1 MTLSIALTLMTIQQK
16 CKKQPKHRITMN
28 QDLKTDKNY
37 VIAIGRQFGCGGRE
51 VGQRVAQLLDIDYYD
66 KQLLLEASKAS
77 GIMPELFEAADE
89 RTPKF
94 FPSLWPLNLAMAGS
108 TFTGDIPMSDDSI
121 YKAQCQV
128 MKDLV
133 DRKPCVIVG
142 RTADYVLRDYCPVIS
157 VFLHAPIEDRVKR
170 IIERGDCDTHD
181 AAEKRADKIGKLRA
195 EYYNF
200 YTDKLWGHA
209 DSYDLCLDS
218 SLLGIEG
225 TAQFIVDFVKRRLE

>member
-1 MTLSIALTLMTIQQK
+1 
-16 CKKQPKHRITMN
+16 MN
-28 QDLKTDKNY
+28 ENPKTDKNY
-37 VIAIGRQFGCGGRE
+37 VIAIGRQFGSGGRE
-51 VGQRVAQLLDIDYYD
+51 VGQRVAQLLDIDYFD

-77 GIMPELFEAADE
+77 GILPELFEAADE

-108 TFTGDIPMSDDSI
+108 TFAGDVTMSDDNL
-121 YKAQCQV
+121 YKAQSQV

-133 DRKPCVIVG
+133 DRKSCVIVG
-142 RTADYVLRDYCPVIS
+142 RTADYVLRDHCPVIS

-170 IIERGDCDTHD
+170 IMERGDCDTPE
-181 AAEKRADKIGKLRA
+181 AAEKRADKVNKLRA

-209 DSYDLCLDS
+209 DSYDLCIDS

-225 TAQFIVDFVKRRLE
+225 TAQFIADFVKRRLSE

>member
-1 MTLSIALTLMTIQQK
+1 MYE
-16 CKKQPKHRITMN
+16 
-28 QDLKTDKNY
+28 DLKNNQNY

-51 VGQRVAQLLDIDYYD
+51 VGQRVAQLLDINYFD
-66 KQLLLEASKAS
+66 KQLLHEASKAS
-77 GIMPELFEAADE
+77 GINAEMFEAIDE

-108 TFTGDIPMSDDSI
+108 AFVGETPMSDENI

-133 DRKPCVIVG
+133 DRRSCVIVG

-170 IIERGDCDTHD
+170 IIERGDCDTQD
-181 AAEKRADKIGKLRA
+181 AAEKRADKANKLRA

-200 YTDKLWGHA
+200 YTDKVWGQA
-209 DSYDLCLDS
+209 ESYDLCIDS

-225 TAQFIVDFVKRRLE
+225 TSQLIVDFVKHRLS

>member
-1 MTLSIALTLMTIQQK
+1 
-16 CKKQPKHRITMN
+16 MN
-28 QDLKTDKNY
+28 QDPKNNRNY
-37 VIAIGRQFGCGGRE
+37 AIAIGRQFGCGGRE

-77 GIMPELFEAADE
+77 GINAEMFEAVDE

-108 TFTGDIPMSDDSI
+108 AFVGEAPMSDDSI

-133 DRKPCVIVG
+133 DRQSCVIVG
-142 RTADYVLRDYCPVIS
+142 RTADYVLRDHCQVIS

-170 IIERGDCDTHD
+170 IIERGDCDTRE
-181 AAEKRADKIGKLRA
+181 AAEKRADKANKLRA

-209 DSYDLCLDS
+209 ESYDLCIDS

-225 TAQFIVDFVKRRLE
+225 TAQLIADFVKRRLG

>member
-1 MTLSIALTLMTIQQK
+1 
-16 CKKQPKHRITMN
+16 MN
-28 QDLKTDKNY
+28 QDLKNHRNY

-51 VGQRVAQLLDIDYYD
+51 VGQRVAQLLDIDYFD

-77 GIMPELFEAADE
+77 GINAEMFEAVDE

-108 TFTGDIPMSDDSI
+108 AFISETPMSDDSI

-133 DRKPCVIVG
+133 DRKSCVIVG

-157 VFLHAPIEDRVKR
+157 VFLHAPIEVRVKR
-170 IIERGDCDTHD
+170 IIDRGDCDTRE
-181 AAEKRADKIGKLRA
+181 AAEKRADKVGKLRA
-195 EYYNF
+195 
-200 YTDKLWGHA
+200 
-209 DSYDLCLDS
+209 DSHDLCLDS

-225 TAQFIVDFVKRRLE
+225 TAQLIVDFVHRRLG

>member
-1 MTLSIALTLMTIQQK
+1 MTED
-16 CKKQPKHRITMN
+16 PKN
-28 QDLKTDKNY
+28 CQNY

-51 VGQRVAQLLDIDYYD
+51 VGQRLAQLLDINYFD

-77 GIMPELFEAADE
+77 GIHSELFEAADE

-108 TFTGDIPMSDDSI
+108 TFVSDAPMSDDHI
-121 YKAQCQV
+121 YQAQCQV

-133 DRKPCVIVG
+133 ERKSCVIVG

-157 VFLHAPIEDRVKR
+157 VFLHAPIDNRVQR
-170 IIERGDCDTHD
+170 IIERGDCDTQED
-181 AAEKRADKIGKLRA
+181 AEKRADKVGKLRA

-209 DSYDLCLDS
+209 DSYDLCIDS

-225 TAQFIVDFVKRRLE
+225 TAQFIAEFVRRRLVQK

>member
-1 MTLSIALTLMTIQQK
+1 
-16 CKKQPKHRITMN
+16 MN
-28 QDLKTDKNY
+28 EDLKPDKNY
-37 VIAIGRQFGCGGRE
+37 VIAIGRQFGSGGRE
-51 VGQRVAQLLDIDYYD
+51 VGQRVSQLLDITYYD
-66 KQLLLEASKAS
+66 KQLLMEASRAS
-77 GIMPELFEAADE
+77 GILPELFEAADE

-108 TFTGDIPMSDDSI
+108 TYVGDVTMSDDNL

-128 MKDLV
+128 MKELV
-133 DRKPCVIVG
+133 DRNSCVIVG
-142 RTADYVLRDYCPVIS
+142 RTADYVLREYCPVVS

-170 IIERGDCDTHD
+170 ILERGDCETRE
-181 AAEKRADKIGKLRA
+181 AAEKRADKANKLRA

-209 DSYDLCLDS
+209 DSYDLCIDS

-225 TAQFIVDFVKRRLE
+225 TAQLIADFVKRWLG

>member
-1 MTLSIALTLMTIQQK
+1 
-16 CKKQPKHRITMN
+16 MN

-225 TAQFIVDFVKRRLE
+225 TAQLIVDFVKRRLG

>member
-1 MTLSIALTLMTIQQK
+1 
-16 CKKQPKHRITMN
+16 MN

-170 IIERGDCDTHD
+170 IIERGDCDTRES
-181 AAEKRADKIGKLRA
+181 AEKRADKIGKLRA

>member
-1 MTLSIALTLMTIQQK
+1 
-16 CKKQPKHRITMN
+16 MN
-28 QDLKTDKNY
+28 EDLKNNQNY

-51 VGQRVAQLLDIDYYD
+51 VGQRVAQLLDINYYD

-77 GIMPELFEAADE
+77 GINAEMFEAVDE

-108 TFTGDIPMSDDSI
+108 AFIGETPMSDDSI
-121 YKAQCQV
+121 YNAQCQV

-133 DRKPCVIVG
+133 DRKSCVIVG

-157 VFLHAPIEDRVKR
+157 VFLHAPIEDRVRR
-170 IIERGDCDTHD
+170 IIERGDCDTRE
-181 AAEKRADKIGKLRA
+181 AAEKRADKINKLRS

-225 TAQFIVDFVKRRLE
+225 TAQFIVDFIKRRLSSIK

>member
-1 MTLSIALTLMTIQQK
+1 MYE
-16 CKKQPKHRITMN
+16 
-28 QDLKTDKNY
+28 DLKNNQNY

-51 VGQRVAQLLDIDYYD
+51 VGQRVAQLLDINYFD
-66 KQLLLEASKAS
+66 KQLLHEASKAS
-77 GIMPELFEAADE
+77 GINAEMFEAIDE

-108 TFTGDIPMSDDSI
+108 AFVGETPMSDENI

-133 DRKPCVIVG
+133 DRRSCIIVG

-170 IIERGDCDTHD
+170 IIERGDCDTQD
-181 AAEKRADKIGKLRA
+181 AAEKRADKANKLRA
-195 EYYNF
+195 DYYNF
-200 YTDKLWGHA
+200 YTDKVWGQA
-209 DSYDLCLDS
+209 ESYDLCIDS

-225 TAQFIVDFVKRRLE
+225 TAQLIADFVKRKLG

>member
-1 MTLSIALTLMTIQQK
+1 
-16 CKKQPKHRITMN
+16 MN
-28 QDLKTDKNY
+28 EDLKNNQNY
-37 VIAIGRQFGCGGRE
+37 VIAIGRQFGSGGRE
-51 VGQRVAQLLDIDYYD
+51 IGMRVAQLLDINYYD

-77 GIMPELFEAADE
+77 GINAEMFEAADE

-108 TFTGDIPMSDDSI
+108 AFVGETPMSDDSI

-133 DRKPCVIVG
+133 DRK
-142 RTADYVLRDYCPVIS
+142 S
-157 VFLHAPIEDRVKR
+157 VFLHAPIDDRVKR
-170 IIERGDCDTHD
+170 IMARGDCDTRE
-181 AAEKRADKIGKLRA
+181 AAEKRADKANKLRS

-209 DSYDLCLDS
+209 ESYDLCLDS
-218 SLLGIEG
+218 SLLGVEG
-225 TAQFIVDFVKRRLE
+225 TAQLIVDFVKRRLG

>member
-1 MTLSIALTLMTIQQK
+1 
-16 CKKQPKHRITMN
+16 MN
-28 QDLKTDKNY
+28 EDLKNNQNY
-37 VIAIGRQFGCGGRE
+37 VIAIGRQFGSGGRE
-51 VGQRVAQLLDIDYYD
+51 VGQRVAQLLGINYFD
-66 KQLLLEASKAS
+66 KQLLLEASRVS
-77 GIMPELFEAADE
+77 GIQAEMFEAADE

-108 TFTGDIPMSDDSI
+108 SFLSEAATSDDNI

-133 DRKPCVIVG
+133 DRKSCVIVG

-157 VFLHAPIEDRVKR
+157 VCLHAPIDNRVAR
-170 IIERGDCDTHD
+170 IIERGDCDTRE
-181 AAEKRADKIGKLRA
+181 AAEKRSDKMNKLRA

-209 DSYDLCLDS
+209 ESYDLSIDS

-225 TAQFIVDFVKRRLE
+225 TAQLIVEFVKRRLG

>member
-1 MTLSIALTLMTIQQK
+1 MS
-16 CKKQPKHRITMN
+16 
-28 QDLKTDKNY
+28 QDLKNNQNY

-51 VGQRVAQLLDIDYYD
+51 VGQRVAQLLDINYFD
-66 KQLLLEASKAS
+66 KQLLLEASKSS
-77 GIMPELFEAADE
+77 GINQEMFEAADE

-108 TFTGDIPMSDDSI
+108 AFVGETPMSDDSI

-133 DRKPCVIVG
+133 DRKSCVIVG
-142 RTADYVLRDYCPVIS
+142 RTADFVLRDYCHVIS
-157 VFLHAPIEDRVKR
+157 VVLHAPIEDRVAR
-170 IIERGDCDTHD
+170 IIARGDCDTRE
-181 AAEKRADKIGKLRA
+181 AAEKRSDKANKLRA

-209 DSYDLCLDS
+209 DSYDLSIDS
-218 SLLGIEG
+218 SLLGVEG
-225 TAQFIVDFVKRRLE
+225 TAQFIVEFVKRRLG

>member
-1 MTLSIALTLMTIQQK
+1 
-16 CKKQPKHRITMN
+16 MN

-181 AAEKRADKIGKLRA
+181 VAEKRADKIGKLRA

-209 DSYDLCLDS
+209 DSYDMCLDS

>member
-1 MTLSIALTLMTIQQK
+1 MIDNPEK
-16 CKKQPKHRITMN
+16 N
-28 QDLKTDKNY
+28 KNY
-37 VIAIGRQFGCGGRE
+37 AIAIGRQFGSGGRE
-51 VGQRVAQLLDIDYYD
+51 VGQRVAQLLDINYFD

-77 GIMPELFEAADE
+77 GINQEMFEAADE

-108 TFTGDIPMSDDSI
+108 TFIGDTPMSDDSI
-121 YKAQCQV
+121 YNAQCQV

-142 RTADYVLRDYCPVIS
+142 RTADYVLREYCPVIS
-157 VFLHAPIEDRVKR
+157 VFLHAPIDDRVNR
-170 IIERGDCDTHD
+170 IMARGDCDTRE
-181 AAEKRADKIGKLRA
+181 AAEKRADKANKLRA

-209 DSYDLCLDS
+209 DSYDLCIDS

-225 TAQFIVDFVKRRLE
+225 TAQFIVEFVKRRLG

>member
-1 MTLSIALTLMTIQQK
+1 
-16 CKKQPKHRITMN
+16 MN
-28 QDLKTDKNY
+28 ENLRNNKNY

-51 VGQRVAQLLDIDYYD
+51 VGQRIAQLLDINYFD

-77 GIMPELFEAADE
+77 GINPEMFEAADE

-94 FPSLWPLNLAMAGS
+94 FPSLWPLNLAMAS
-108 TFTGDIPMSDDSI
+108 SNFIGDIPMSDDSI

-133 DRKPCVIVG
+133 DRKSCVIVG
-142 RTADYVLRDYCPVIS
+142 RTADYVLRDYCRVIS
-157 VFLHAPIEDRVKR
+157 VFLHAPISDRVKR
-170 IIERGDCDTHD
+170 IIERGDCDTRE
-181 AAEKRADKIGKLRA
+181 AAEKQADKANKLRS

-209 DSYDLCLDS
+209 ESYDLSIDS
-218 SLLGIEG
+218 SLLGVEG
-225 TAQFIVDFVKRRLE
+225 TAQLIVEYVKRRLSE

>member
-1 MTLSIALTLMTIQQK
+1 MD
-16 CKKQPKHRITMN
+16 PKENR
-28 QDLKTDKNY
+28 NY
-37 VIAIGRQFGCGGRE
+37 VIAIGRQFGSGGRE
-51 VGQRVAQLLDIDYYD
+51 VGMRVAQLLDINYFD

-77 GIMPELFEAADE
+77 GINPEMFEAADE

-108 TFTGDIPMSDDSI
+108 AFTGEIPMSDDGI

-157 VFLHAPIEDRVKR
+157 VFLHAPISDRVQR
-170 IIERGDCDTHD
+170 IMERGDCDTRE
-181 AAEKRADKIGKLRA
+181 AAEKRADKANKLRA

-209 DSYDLCLDS
+209 DSYDLCIDS
-218 SLLGIEG
+218 SLLGVEG
-225 TAQFIVDFVKRRLE
+225 TAQFIVDFVKRRLA

>member
-1 MTLSIALTLMTIQQK
+1 
-16 CKKQPKHRITMN
+16 MN

-66 KQLLLEASKAS
+66 KQLLLEASRAS
-77 GIMPELFEAADE
+77 GIQAEMFEAVDE

-108 TFTGDIPMSDDSI
+108 VFAGETPMSDDSI

-133 DRKPCVIVG
+133 DRRSCVIVG

-157 VFLHAPIEDRVKR
+157 VFLHAPIDDRVKR
-170 IIERGDCDTHD
+170 IMERGDCDTRD
-181 AAEKRADKIGKLRA
+181 TAVKRADKANKLRA

-209 DSYDLCLDS
+209 DSYDLCIDS
-218 SLLGIEG
+218 SLLGVEG
-225 TAQFIVDFVKRRLE
+225 TAQLIVEFVKRRLG

>member
-1 MTLSIALTLMTIQQK
+1 MTNN
-16 CKKQPKHRITMN
+16 KQHSDMDPKENR
-28 QDLKTDKNY
+28 NY
-37 VIAIGRQFGCGGRE
+37 VIAIGRQFGSGGRE
-51 VGQRVAQLLDIDYYD
+51 VGMRVAQLLGINYYD
-66 KQLLLEASKAS
+66 KQLLLEASKVS
-77 GIMPELFEAADE
+77 GINAEMFEAADE

-108 TFTGDIPMSDDSI
+108 AFMSEIPMSDDSI

-133 DRKPCVIVG
+133 DREPCVIVG

-170 IIERGDCDTHD
+170 IMDRGDCDTHE
-181 AAEKRADKIGKLRA
+181 AAEKRADKANKVRA

-200 YTDKLWGHA
+200 YTDKLGGHA
-209 DSYDLCLDS
+209 ESYDLCLDS
-218 SLLGIEG
+218 SLLGVEG
-225 TAQFIVDFVKRRLE
+225 TALFIVDYVKRRLG

>member
-1 MTLSIALTLMTIQQK
+1 
-16 CKKQPKHRITMN
+16 MN
-28 QDLKTDKNY
+28 QDLKNDKNY

-94 FPSLWPLNLAMAGS
+94 FPAGS
-108 TFTGDIPMSDDSI
+108 TFSGDIPMSDDSI

-170 IIERGDCDTHD
+170 IIERGDCDTRES
-181 AAEKRADKIGKLRA
+181 AEKRADKIGKLRA

>member
-1 MTLSIALTLMTIQQK
+1 MD
-16 CKKQPKHRITMN
+16 PKENR
-28 QDLKTDKNY
+28 NY
-37 VIAIGRQFGCGGRE
+37 VIAIGRQFGSGGRE
-51 VGQRVAQLLDIDYYD
+51 VGMRVAQLLDINYFD

-77 GIMPELFEAADE
+77 GINPEMFEAADE

-108 TFTGDIPMSDDSI
+108 AFTGEIPMSDDGI

-157 VFLHAPIEDRVKR
+157 VFLHAPISDRVQR
-170 IIERGDCDTHD
+170 IMERGDCDTRE
-181 AAEKRADKIGKLRA
+181 AAEKRADKANKLRA

-209 DSYDLCLDS
+209 ESYDLCIDS

-225 TAQFIVDFVKRRLE
+225 TAQLIVEYVKRRLAE

>member
-1 MTLSIALTLMTIQQK
+1 
-16 CKKQPKHRITMN
+16 MN
-28 QDLKTDKNY
+28 ENLKNNQNY
-37 VIAIGRQFGCGGRE
+37 VIAIGRQFGSGGRE
-51 VGQRVAQLLDIDYYD
+51 VGQHVAQLLDINYFD
-66 KQLLLEASKAS
+66 KQLLLEASKVS
-77 GIMPELFEAADE
+77 GIHPEMFEAADE

-108 TFTGDIPMSDDSI
+108 TFVGETSTTEDNV

-157 VFLHAPIEDRVKR
+157 VFLHAPIDDRVAR
-170 IIERGDCDTHD
+170 IIKRGDCDTRE
-181 AAEKRADKIGKLRA
+181 AAEKRSEKINKLRA

-209 DSYDLCLDS
+209 DSYDLCIDS

-225 TAQFIVDFVKRRLE
+225 TAQFIVDFVRLRLTTL

>member
-1 MTLSIALTLMTIQQK
+1 
-16 CKKQPKHRITMN
+16 MN

-225 TAQFIVDFVKRRLE
+225 TAQFIVDFVKRRLG

>member
-1 MTLSIALTLMTIQQK
+1 MSE
-16 CKKQPKHRITMN
+16 
-28 QDLKTDKNY
+28 DLKNKTKNY

-51 VGQRVAQLLDIDYYD
+51 VGQRVAQLLDINYFD
-66 KQLLLEASKAS
+66 KQLLLEASRAS
-77 GIMPELFEAADE
+77 GIHPELFEAADE

-108 TFTGDIPMSDDSI
+108 TFMGDASTSDENI

-157 VFLHAPIEDRVKR
+157 VFLHAPIDDRVAR
-170 IIERGDCDTHD
+170 IIKRGDCDS
-181 AAEKRADKIGKLRA
+181 
-195 EYYNF
+195 
-200 YTDKLWGHA
+200 DKLWGHA
-209 DSYDLCLDS
+209 DSYDLCIDS

-225 TAQFIVDFVKRRLE
+225 TAQFIVEFVNRRLL

>member
-1 MTLSIALTLMTIQQK
+1 MNED
-16 CKKQPKHRITMN
+16 PKTN
-28 QDLKTDKNY
+28 KNY
-37 VIAIGRQFGCGGRE
+37 VIAIGRQFGSGGRE
-51 VGQRVAQLLDIDYYD
+51 VGQRVAQLLDINYFD
-66 KQLLLEASKAS
+66 KQLLFEASKAS
-77 GIMPELFEAADE
+77 GINPEMFEAADE

-108 TFTGDIPMSDDSI
+108 TFMGEAAMMTDDNI

-157 VFLHAPIEDRVKR
+157 VFLHAPIENRVAR
-170 IIERGDCDTHD
+170 IIERGDCDTRE
-181 AAEKRADKIGKLRA
+181 AAEKRSDKMNKLRA

-209 DSYDLCLDS
+209 ESYDLCLDS
-218 SLLGIEG
+218 SLLGVEG
-225 TAQFIVDFVKRRLE
+225 TAQFIVDYVKRRLSL

>member
-1 MTLSIALTLMTIQQK
+1 
-16 CKKQPKHRITMN
+16 MN

>member
-1 MTLSIALTLMTIQQK
+1 
-16 CKKQPKHRITMN
+16 MN
-28 QDLKTDKNY
+28 QDPKNNRNY
-37 VIAIGRQFGCGGRE
+37 AIAIGRQFGCGGRE

-77 GIMPELFEAADE
+77 GINAEMFEAVDE

-108 TFTGDIPMSDDSI
+108 AFVGEAPMSDDSI

-133 DRKPCVIVG
+133 DRQSCVIVG
-142 RTADYVLRDYCPVIS
+142 RTADYVLRDHCQVIS

-170 IIERGDCDTHD
+170 IIERGDCDTRE
-181 AAEKRADKIGKLRA
+181 AAEKRADKANKLRA

-209 DSYDLCLDS
+209 ESYDLCIDS

-225 TAQFIVDFVKRRLE
+225 TAQLIADFVKRRLE

>member
-1 MTLSIALTLMTIQQK
+1 MNEN
-16 CKKQPKHRITMN
+16 PKN
-28 QDLKTDKNY
+28 NLNY

-51 VGQRVAQLLDIDYYD
+51 VGQRVAQLLDINYYD

-77 GIMPELFEAADE
+77 GIHTEMFEAADE

-94 FPSLWPLNLAMAGS
+94 FPNLWPLNLAMAGS
-108 TFTGDIPMSDDSI
+108 TFLGDVTMSDDSI

-133 DRKPCVIVG
+133 DRKSCVIVG

-157 VFLHAPIEDRVKR
+157 VFLHAPIGDRVAR
-170 IIERGDCDTHD
+170 IIGRGDCDTQE
-181 AAEKRADKIGKLRA
+181 AAEKRSDKINKLRA

-225 TAQFIVDFVKRRLE
+225 TAQFIVDFVHRRLSI

>member
-1 MTLSIALTLMTIQQK
+1 MNED
-16 CKKQPKHRITMN
+16 PKNN
-28 QDLKTDKNY
+28 QHY

-51 VGQRVAQLLDIDYYD
+51 VGQRVAQLLDINYFD
-66 KQLLLEASKAS
+66 KQLLLEASRAS
-77 GIMPELFEAADE
+77 GINQEMFEAADE

-94 FPSLWPLNLAMAGS
+94 FPSLWPLNLAMAGA
-108 TFTGDIPMSDDSI
+108 TFMGDVTMTDESI

-128 MKDLV
+128 MKELV
-133 DRKPCVIVG
+133 DRKSCVIVG

-157 VFLHAPIEDRVKR
+157 VFLHAPIEDRVAR
-170 IIERGDCDTHD
+170 IIERGDCDTRE
-181 AAEKRADKIGKLRA
+181 AAEKRADKANKLRA

-209 DSYDLCLDS
+209 ESYDLCLDS

-225 TAQFIVDFVKRRLE
+225 TAQLIVEYMKRRLAE

>member
-1 MTLSIALTLMTIQQK
+1 MDEN
-16 CKKQPKHRITMN
+16 PKNNR
-28 QDLKTDKNY
+28 NY

>member
-1 MTLSIALTLMTIQQK
+1 
-16 CKKQPKHRITMN
+16 MN
-28 QDLKTDKNY
+28 QNLKTDKNY

-225 TAQFIVDFVKRRLE
+225 TAQLIVDFVKRRLE

>member
-1 MTLSIALTLMTIQQK
+1 
-16 CKKQPKHRITMN
+16 MN

-209 DSYDLCLDS
+209 DRYDLCLDS
-218 SLLGIEG
+218 SLLGIGG